1 MTVPE
6 PADEPDLSLP
16 GSARVYDYF
25 LGGGHNVAVDRA
37 LAERIVELVPA
48 ARDTAVANRAFLG
61 RAVRACLDRG
71 CRQFLDLGSGIPT
84 VEPVHEI
91 AHRYDP
97 SARVAYVDTDPVA
110 VAISRDVLSGV
121 DRATVTAADLT
132 DPDTVLSAPGVA
144 GLLDPAE
151 PTAVLAVAVLHHV
164 ADDELVVRLIDRYC
178 SAFGPGSMLVFSH
191 GSTDVD
197 DPAAV
202 AGTVGV
208 QQLARDSGHPLVLR
222 DRGALRRLTAGV
234 DPLEPGLV
242 DVSRWRPDEPP
253 PAGPSGCTG
262 WSGRCAVSRGRLL
275 AASPGTR

>member
-1 MTVPE
+1 MSVPE
-6 PADEPDLSLP
+6 SADEPDLSLP
-16 GSARVYDYF
+16 SSARIYDF
-25 LGGGHNVAVDRA
+25 LLGGGHNFAVDRQ
-37 LAERIVELVPA
+37 LAERILQVVPA

-84 VEPVHEI
+84 VEAVHET
-91 AHRYDP
+91 AQRYDP

-110 VAISRDVLSGV
+110 VAISRDVLAGS

-132 DPDTVLSAPGVA
+132 DPDAVLSAPGVA

-151 PTAVLAVAVLHHV
+151 PTAVLAVSVLHYV
-164 ADDELVVRLIDRYC
+164 ADDDLVARLIGRYC
-178 SAFGPGSMLVFSH
+178 SAFGPGSMLVLSH

-202 AGTVGV
+202 AGTVGM

-222 DRGALRRLTAGV
+222 DRGVLRRVTAGV

-242 DVSRWRPDEPP
+242 DITRWRCDEPAP
-253 PAGPSGCTG
+253 GPVLGMYALVGTV
-262 WSGRCAVSRGRLL
+262 RAQSR
-275 AASPGTR
+275 

>member
-6 PADEPDLSLP
+6 PAGEPDLSIP
-16 GSARVYDYF
+16 SSARIYDFF
-25 LGGGHNVAVDRA
+25 LGGGHNFAADRA

-48 ARDTAVANRAFLG
+48 ARETAVANRAFLG

-91 AHRYDP
+91 AHRHDP
-97 SARVAYVDTDPVA
+97 SARVVYVDSDPVA
-110 VAISRDVLSGV
+110 VAVGRDLLDGNES
-121 DRATVTAADLT
+121 ATITAADLT
-132 DPDTVLSAPGVA
+132 DPDAVLSAPGVA

-151 PTAVLAVAVLHHV
+151 PTAVLAVAALHYV
-164 ADDELVVRLIDRYC
+164 GDDELVARLLDRYC

-191 GSTDVD
+191 GSADVD

-202 AGTVGV
+202 SGTEDL
-208 QQLARDSGHPLVLR
+208 QRLARDSGHPLVVR
-222 DRGALRRLTAGV
+222 DRATLRRLTARV

-242 DVSRWRPDEPP
+242 DIGRWRPGEP
-253 PAGPSGCTG
+253 GPGPVLGVYGLVGTV
-262 WSGRCAVSRGRLL
+262 RDQSR
-275 AASPGTR
+275 